1 MWKRCSLIVCLT
13 LSLQAYENAFRV
25 ENSNFTLSQAAIPAT
40 VSDNA
45 EERYLYNYNRLRI
58 YDTLTFASFYT
69 TAIVDLV
76 NYAGESY
83 IGSPEFAYIEA
94 LEPDIPFDIHSDF
107 HHYGSDQGAIYGKIH
122 RLYGGYADE
131 KHQVAV
137 GIQKISMGVGHI
149 WTPTDLYNP
158 KNAFALEPDEVY
170 GVLAASY
177 SYALSA
183 LSTVQAIV
191 SLREDE
197 SLKYGFRY
205 KAFLGFADLGVSFI
219 YSDDIRMYGFEIEGD
234 LFETGAQWRS
244 EGGYYRS
251 NILDEAFYQAILG
264 FDYAFQNGINWTVEG
279 YYSSETFTYTE
290 QLFYFKNELAA
301 NLVHSNLYL
310 GSSLSYDFDLA
321 WSGALLVIASLE
333 DQIGSFAA
341 PTLTYTVDDHHK
353 VSVGSMLYFGEK
365 ESEFGAFG
373 HTYYL
378 NWKWSF

>member
-1 MWKRCSLIVCLT
+1 MWKRCSLILCLT
-13 LSLQAYENAFRV
+13 LSLQAYENEFRV
-25 ENSNFTLSQAAIPAT
+25 ENSNFTLSQAGIPAT

-58 YDTLTFASFYT
+58 YDTFTSASFYT

-83 IGSPEFAYIEA
+83 IASPEFAYIVA
-94 LEPDIPFDIHSDF
+94 LQPDIPFDIRSDF
-107 HHYGSDQGAIYGKIH
+107 YHYGDEHGAVYGKIH

-149 WTPTDLYNP
+149 WNPTDLYNP
-158 KNAFALEPDEVY
+158 KNAFALEPDEVF

-177 SYALSA
+177 SYAPSA

-191 SLREDE
+191 SLRENK

-205 KAFLGFADLGVSFI
+205 KAFLEFADVGVSLI

-234 LFETGAQWRS
+234 LFDTGAQWRS

-251 NILDEAFYQAILG
+251 KTLDEAFYQAILG

-279 YYSSETFTYTE
+279 YCSSDTFTYRE
-290 QLFYFKNELAA
+290 QLLYFKNELAA

-321 WSGALLVIASLE
+321 WSGALLMIASLE
-333 DQIGSFAA
+333 DKIGSFAA

-365 ESEFGAFG
+365 GSEYEGFG